1 MSEFSKML
9 DAFVDKMM
17 NENSE
22 LVEKLLNAMDGVH
35 KSDHTFDENS
45 DKCKKCKS
53 FDNCKIATSIK
64 KKIKESEFSDGVKE
78 EMLKFIGYIKH
89 EFTTFETFNAKEIL
103 SAPKDEAIGIS
114 AFYRR
119 FKGADNHLDK
129 FVAICDEEELKH
141 IRTVIRK
148 VDEKIMD
155 MCYKIMDDNRI
166 DTNNL
171 LNKLTKVENNE

>member
-1 MSEFSKML
+1 MSKFSKML
-9 DAFVDKMM
+9 DALVDEVIK
-17 NENSE
+17 NNPE
-22 LVEKLLNAMDGVH
+22 LVEKLIDAVSEDH
-35 KSDHTFDENS
+35 KFDETS
-45 DKCKKCKS
+45 DKCKKCKG
-53 FDNCKIATSIK
+53 FDNCKITTSIK
-64 KKIKESEFSDGVKE
+64 KKIEESEFSDGVKK
-78 EMLKFIGYIKH
+78 EMLTFIGWIKH
-89 EFTTFETFNAKEIL
+89 EFTMVKMFNAVKIL
-103 SAPKDEAIGIS
+103 NAPKDEAIGIS

-119 FKGADNHLDK
+119 FKDADNHLDK

-141 IRTVIRK
+141 IRMVIRK

>member
-1 MSEFSKML
+1 MSTFSKVL
-9 DAFVDKMM
+9 DALVD
-17 NENSE
+17 E
-22 LVEKLLNAMDGVH
+22 LIKNNPDIVEKLIDVVGEDH
-35 KSDHTFDENS
+35 KFDENS
-45 DKCKKCKS
+45 DKCKKCKGFPS
-53 FDNCKIATSIK
+53 CKVKTSVR
-64 KKIKESEFSDGVKE
+64 KKIEESEFSDGVKE
-78 EMLKFIGYIKH
+78 EMLRFIGWIDH
-89 EFTTFETFNAKEIL
+89 EFAMVEMFNTLKIL
-103 SAPKDEAIGIS
+103 NASRDEAIGIS

-119 FKGADNHLDK
+119 FRNADNHLDK

-141 IRTVIRK
+141 IRMVIRK

>member
-9 DAFVDKMM
+9 DALVNKMM
-17 NENSE
+17 NENPE
-22 LVEKLLNAMDGVH
+22 LVEKLLNAMDEVH
-35 KSDHTFDENS
+35 KSDHAFDENS

-53 FDNCKIATSIK
+53 FDNCKITTSIK

-89 EFTTFETFNAKEIL
+89 EFTSFKRLDVKLIL
-103 SAPKDEAIGIS
+103 NAPKDEAIGIS

-119 FKGADNHLDK
+119 FKDADNHLDK

-141 IRTVIRK
+141 IRMVIRK
-148 VDEKIMD
+148 VDEKIVD

-171 LNKLTKVENNE
+171 LNKLTKVENE